1 MTTKMIIEMG
11 FIGRTLKSAGIV
23 GLVILIFGSY
33 YFGFNPA
40 LSVFTGIIW
49 GMVNLY
55 FLSALVR
62 LTLRPE
68 GAEKAAALVI
78 VLIKFPLLYF
88 VGYLIMTSNFF
99 NPLLLVAGFT
109 INLLVIVLKAAG
121 RALLKLDYVD
131 GNEEQK
137 SLKSV

>member
-1 MTTKMIIEMG
+1 MG

>member
-1 MTTKMIIEMG
+1 MIIEMG

-33 YFGFNPA
+33 YFGFNPG

>member
-1 MTTKMIIEMG
+1 MIIEMG